1 MQDFCNINLPI
12 SQNISIFI
20 GKKRWHVNEVLD
32 FFPWPWDTCLTP
44 RHNSDRRVRAI
55 QKLRCLYWIN
65 FKCTFNYQY
74 LVINVIIFLIKV
86 MEKRSWDRVKLWLI
100 IKISWL
106 NLSKE
111 LQQNFLHLVE
121 CSIANKNHIFSMF
134 LCFKS

>member
-32 FFPWPWDTCLTP
+32 FSLAMGHLSYTTSQFRTAGCGQ
-44 RHNSDRRVRAI
+44 I

-100 IKISWL
+100 IKISWP

-111 LQQNFLHLVE
+111 LQQNFLHLME